1 MARHLAILHC
11 PSSSMQPPYIPT
23 QQTMPIQCLAYQW
36 SLTLGADRKSVI
48 PGDIRVTAERWTTSE
63 LVSKVTAE
71 GHRGV
76 NSP

>member
-11 PSSSMQPPYIPT
+11 PSSPMQPPYIPP
-23 QQTMPIQCLAYQW
+23 QQTMLIQCLAYQW
-36 SLTLGADRKSVI
+36 PLTLGAARKSVI
-48 PGDIRVTAERWTTSE
+48 PSDIRVTAERWTTIE
-63 LVSKVTAE
+63 PVSKVTVE